1 MHRESKKFV
10 WLTYCNIHFIVVVW
24 NQTRNVSRVCLHYSS
39 WRIVPHALVRLI
51 IAFSSESLGWKLNQP
66 AKHRFPLMTTLGGGQ
81 QLREKQWLAQVT
93 LDSKCWGCSS
103 QVETQGGLSVNQE
116 RFFFF
121 SLFKKENFHLIPPLG
136 SRNVSVGDRLP
147 AELIQTCCWG
157 SVEEKAWDEMGL
169 RLQARGW

>member
-121 SLFKKENFHLIPPLG
+121 FSVQKGKLSSHSSLRFQKRFCRWSLACRIDSDLLLRECGGESL
-136 SRNVSVGDRLP
+136 R
-147 AELIQTCCWG
+147 
-157 SVEEKAWDEMGL
+157 WDG
-169 RLQARGW
+169 A